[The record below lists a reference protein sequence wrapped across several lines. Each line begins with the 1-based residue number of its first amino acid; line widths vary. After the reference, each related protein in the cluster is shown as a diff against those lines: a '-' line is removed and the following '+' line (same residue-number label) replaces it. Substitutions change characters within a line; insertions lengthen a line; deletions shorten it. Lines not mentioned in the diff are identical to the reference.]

1 MSKKRKFKK
10 RIIVIPLICIIV
22 IVGITALIVSKKYSD
37 SIVKVVSV
45 SELGGIYDQSN
56 LGEIYV
62 YGNLKQGSV
71 QKINVNSELSI
82 EKVNVEKGD
91 TVKKGDTVL
100 TYDTELL
107 KLNVEASK
115 IQIDTINNEIKVAE
129 NELRTLKGLIPLENA
144 PAVPMPVP
152 MPTEPP
158 KNDIITE
165 EPLPELLEYEKE
177 ITKKTTP
184 LSGDGSESSPF
195 IFNVGEDTV
204 VKKEYMNYLAG
215 EKAATEP
222 TAPTEN
228 ATEGITQP
236 VKSNSKYAM
245 FHIYNERGVLLY
257 SWLIDGTKLTN
268 NDIEDWQ
275 CSEGVV
281 IAEDGSIQINQG
293 ANLFASIITYGG
305 SSSITEEDIPGEI
318 YPEYPENDA
327 SQSITIGEAVDNQNY
342 MYTQAE
348 LKDMISEK
356 ESQIN
361 DLKFSKRQAEIDLRN
376 AEKIFETGNE
386 VAEISG
392 TVTFVA
398 KSAEEAKKEG
408 SYITI
413 INDSITSVIG
423 AVSENDLQYLSV
435 GMSAVVENDA
445 DGGEYDAKIT
455 HISKEL
461 SQNGGHDRF
470 GAYDDTTSYYDV
482 TFELNEKVELKD
494 DGSVFIVIE
503 TDNETESVWVE
514 NAFIRTENG
523 KSYVMVANENNVIEK
538 RYIKL
543 GRKFYDVSTEVVSG
557 ISADDRIGLPY
568 GKTVEGMPTV
578 DATYDE
584 LLSGFLF

>member
-1 MSKKRKFKK
+1 MNKSKKRKLKK
-10 RIIVIPLICIIV
+10 RIIVIPIICIIA
-22 IVGITALIVSKKYSD
+22 IVGITALIVAKKYSD

-45 SELGGIYDQSN
+45 SELGGMYDQSS

-71 QKINVNSELSI
+71 NKINVDSELSI
-82 EKVNVEKGD
+82 DEVKVEKGD

-115 IQIDTINNEIKVAE
+115 TQVDTINNQIKVAE
-129 NELRTLKGLIPLENA
+129 NELRTLKGLIPLEN
-144 PAVPMPVP
+144 VSPMP

-158 KNDIITE
+158 ENDIITE
-165 EPLPELLEYEKE
+165 EPLPELVEYEKE
-177 ITKKTTP
+177 ISKKTTP
-184 LSGDGSESSPF
+184 LSGDGSENDPF
-195 IFNVGEDTV
+195 VFNVGEDTV
-204 VKKEYMNYLAG
+204 VKMEYMNYLAG
-215 EKAATEP
+215 EKTVVEA

-228 ATEGITQP
+228 ATESTAQQI
-236 VKSNSKYAM
+236 KSKSKYAI
-245 FHIYNERGVLLY
+245 FHIYNERGLLLY
-257 SWLIDGTKLTN
+257 SWLVDGTKIKY

-281 IAEDGSIQINQG
+281 LAEDGSIQINQG

-305 SSSITEEDIPGEI
+305 NSSITEEDIPGEI

-327 SQSITIGEAVDNQNY
+327 SQSITIGEALDNQNY

-356 ESQIN
+356 ESEIDN
-361 DLKFSKRQAEIDLRN
+361 LKFSKRQAEIDLSN
-376 AEKIFETGNE
+376 AEKTLETGNE

-398 KSAEEAKKEG
+398 KSAEEAQKEG

-413 INDSITSVIG
+413 INDSITNVVGS
-423 AVSENDLQYLSV
+423 VSENDLQYLSV
-435 GMSAVVENDA
+435 GMSAIVTNNA
-445 DGGEYDAKIT
+445 DGEEYDAKIT

-461 SQNGGHDRF
+461 SQAGGYDKY
-470 GAYDDTTSYYDV
+470 GMYDDTTSYYDV
-482 TFELNEKVELKD
+482 TFELNEKAELKD
-494 DGSVFIVIE
+494 DEEVIIIIE
-503 TDNETESVWVE
+503 TDDATESVWVE

-538 RYIKL
+538 RYVKL
-543 GRKFYDVSTEVVSG
+543 GRRFFDASTEIVSG

-584 LLSGFLF
+584 MYSGFLF

>member
-1 MSKKRKFKK
+1 MSKSKKRKLKK
-10 RIIVIPLICIIV
+10 RIIVIPIICIIA
-22 IVGITALIVSKKYSD
+22 IVGITALIVAKKYSD

-45 SELGGIYDQSN
+45 SELGGMYDQSS

-71 QKINVNSELSI
+71 NKINVDSELSI
-82 EKVNVEKGD
+82 DEVKVEKGD

-115 IQIDTINNEIKVAE
+115 TQVDTINNQIKVAE
-129 NELRTLKGLIPLENA
+129 NELRTLKGLIPLEN
-144 PAVPMPVP
+144 VSPMP

-158 KNDIITE
+158 ENDIITE
-165 EPLPELLEYEKE
+165 EPLPELFEYEKE
-177 ITKKTTP
+177 ISKKTTP
-184 LSGDGSESSPF
+184 LSGDGSENDPF
-195 IFNVGEDTV
+195 VFNVGEDTV
-204 VKKEYMNYLAG
+204 VKMEYMNYLAG
-215 EKAATEP
+215 EKTVVEA

-228 ATEGITQP
+228 ATESTAQQI
-236 VKSNSKYAM
+236 KSKSKYAI
-245 FHIYNERGVLLY
+245 FHIYNERGLLLY
-257 SWLIDGTKLTN
+257 SWLVDGTKIKY

-281 IAEDGSIQINQG
+281 LAEDGSIQINQG
-293 ANLFASIITYGG
+293 ANLFASTITYGG
-305 SSSITEEDIPGEI
+305 NSSITEEDIPGEI

-327 SQSITIGEAVDNQNY
+327 SQSITIGEALDNQNY

-356 ESQIN
+356 ESEIDN
-361 DLKFSKRQAEIDLRN
+361 LKFSKRQAEIDLSN
-376 AEKIFETGNE
+376 AEKTLETGNE

-398 KSAEEAKKEG
+398 KSAEEAQKEG

-413 INDSITSVIG
+413 INDSITSVVG
-423 AVSENDLQYLSV
+423 SVSENDLQYLSV
-435 GMSAVVENDA
+435 GMSAIVTNNA

-455 HISKEL
+455 HISEEL
-461 SQNGGHDRF
+461 SQAGGYDKY
-470 GAYDDTTSYYDV
+470 GMYDDTTSYYDV
-482 TFELNEKVELKD
+482 TFELNEKVELKED
-494 DGSVFIVIE
+494 EEVIIIIE
-503 TDNETESVWVE
+503 TDDETESVWVE

-538 RYIKL
+538 RYVKL
-543 GRKFYDVSTEVVSG
+543 GRRFFDASTEVVSG

-584 LLSGFLF
+584 MYSGFLF

>member
-1 MSKKRKFKK
+1 MSKSKKRKLKK
-10 RIIVIPLICIIV
+10 RIIVIPIICIIA
-22 IVGITALIVSKKYSD
+22 IVGITALIVAKKYSD

-45 SELGGIYDQSN
+45 SELGGMYDQSS

-71 QKINVNSELSI
+71 NKINVDSELSI
-82 EKVNVEKGD
+82 DEVKVEKGD

-115 IQIDTINNEIKVAE
+115 TQVDTINNQIKVAE
-129 NELRTLKGLIPLENA
+129 NELRTLKGLIPLEN
-144 PAVPMPVP
+144 VSPMP

-158 KNDIITE
+158 ENDIITE
-165 EPLPELLEYEKE
+165 EPLPELFEYEKE
-177 ITKKTTP
+177 ISKKTTP
-184 LSGDGSESSPF
+184 LSGDGSENDPF
-195 IFNVGEDTV
+195 VFNVGEDTV
-204 VKKEYMNYLAG
+204 VKMEYMNYLAG
-215 EKAATEP
+215 EKTVVEA

-228 ATEGITQP
+228 ATESTAQQI
-236 VKSNSKYAM
+236 KSKSKYAI

-257 SWLIDGTKLTN
+257 SWLVDGTKIKY

-281 IAEDGSIQINQG
+281 LAEDGSIQINQG

-305 SSSITEEDIPGEI
+305 NSSITEEDIPGEI

-348 LKDMISEK
+348 LKDMIAEK
-356 ESQIN
+356 ESEIDN
-361 DLKFSKRQAEIDLRN
+361 LKFSKRQAEIDLSN
-376 AEKIFETGNE
+376 AEKILETGNE

-398 KSAEEAKKEG
+398 KSAEEAQKEG

-413 INDSITSVIG
+413 INDSITNVVGS
-423 AVSENDLQYLSV
+423 VSENDLQYLSV
-435 GMSAVVENDA
+435 GMSAIVTNNA
-445 DGGEYDAKIT
+445 DGEEYDAKIT

-461 SQNGGHDRF
+461 SQGGGYDKY
-470 GAYDDTTSYYDV
+470 GTYDDTTSYYDV
-482 TFELNEKVELKD
+482 TFELNEKAELKD
-494 DGSVFIVIE
+494 DEEVIIIIE
-503 TDNETESVWVE
+503 TDDATESVWVE

-538 RYIKL
+538 RYVKL
-543 GRKFYDVSTEVVSG
+543 GRKFYDASTEIISG

-578 DATYDE
+578 DVTYDE
-584 LLSGFLF
+584 IYSGFLF

>member
-1 MSKKRKFKK
+1 
-10 RIIVIPLICIIV
+10 
-22 IVGITALIVSKKYSD
+22 
-37 SIVKVVSV
+37 
-45 SELGGIYDQSN
+45 
-56 LGEIYV
+56 
-62 YGNLKQGSV
+62 
-71 QKINVNSELSI
+71 
-82 EKVNVEKGD
+82 
-91 TVKKGDTVL
+91 
-100 TYDTELL
+100 
-107 KLNVEASK
+107 
-115 IQIDTINNEIKVAE
+115 
-129 NELRTLKGLIPLENA
+129 
-144 PAVPMPVP
+144 
-152 MPTEPP
+152 
-158 KNDIITE
+158 
-165 EPLPELLEYEKE
+165 
-177 ITKKTTP
+177 TKKTTP

-293 ANLFASIITYGG
+293 ANLFASIVTYGG
-305 SSSITEEDIPGEI
+305 SSSMMEDNIPDEI
-318 YPEYPENDA
+318 YPDYPENDA

-361 DLKFSKRQAEIDLRN
+361 ELKFSKRQAEIDLRN
-376 AEKIFETGNE
+376 AEKILETGNE

-398 KSAEEAKKEG
+398 KSAEEAQKEG

-413 INDSITSVIG
+413 VNDSITSVIG

-435 GMSAVVENDA
+435 GMPAVVETNVA
-445 DGGEYDAKIT
+445 GGNCDAKIT
-455 HISKEL
+455 HISEEL
-461 SQNGGHDRF
+461 SQGGGYDRF

-494 DGSVFIVIE
+494 DESVFIIID
-503 TDNETESVWVE
+503 TGDDTGSVWVE

-523 KSYVMVANENNVIEK
+523 KSYVMVANENNIIEK
-538 RYIKL
+538 RYVKL

-557 ISADDRIGLPY
+557 VSADDRIGLPY

-584 LLSGFLF
+584 LYSGFLF